1 MPGIS
6 KSELIAMQKKLMTDA
21 AIGKKLKVTRQAVHQ
36 MRKKFGI
43 PSRFAKNPERNEKI
57 FAQHKKG
64 VSGAA
69 IAKKFGLSYITVY
82 QIIKKA
88 KAKKPAKKS

>member
-1 MPGIS
+1 MPRIS
-6 KSELIAMQKKLMTDA
+6 KTELIAMQKKLLTDA

-43 PSRFAKNPERNEKI
+43 PSRFAKNPERNAKI
-57 FAQHKKG
+57 LAQHKKG
-64 VSGAA
+64 ASGSE

-82 QIIKKA
+82 QILKKA
-88 KAKKPAKKS
+88 KAKKSAKKK